1 MYQKFKRGL
10 LRPSELSLYLKD
22 SWLKVWAYFFLLL
35 ILAVLPFVLLALAS
49 TGLSDQEK
57 LAIKSQYEQTL
68 QSPHQIVDGELIIDY
83 SQLLEDRYLRL
94 DIYTVGLI
102 NTPTSPEFQGMRMIF
117 VKDGIRLTKFMTV
130 TQMYT
135 YEELGLQNF
144 KFSNE
149 RSDNVDRLIK
159 AIDQIIIEHN
169 ASAKT
174 FQVSVIFMS
183 LCIELLFFTLLTA
196 LFSRYPI
203 TFKYKFKIAIHVL
216 TVYVVASLFALFFN
230 NGLFIFIGI
239 ILMMTYMRRA
249 FSKLTII

>member
-35 ILAVLPFVLLALAS
+35 ILAALPLVILALVS
-49 TGLSDQEK
+49 TGLSNQEK
-57 LAIKSQYEQTL
+57 LAIKSQYTQTL

-83 SQLLEDRYLRL
+83 GQLLEDRYLRL

-102 NTPTSPEFQGMRMIF
+102 NTPTSPEFQGMRMVF
-117 VKDGIRLTKFMTV
+117 VKDGIRLTKFMTM

-135 YEELGLQNF
+135 YDEVGLQNF

-149 RSDNVDRLIK
+149 SSDNVDRLIK
-159 AIDQIIIEHN
+159 AIDQIVMDHST
-169 ASAKT
+169 SAKT
-174 FQVSVIFMS
+174 FQVSVILMS

-196 LFSRYPI
+196 LFTRYLI
-203 TFKYKFKIAIHVL
+203 KFKYKFKIAVHVL
-216 TVYVVASLFALFFN
+216 TVYVVASLFALFTN
-230 NGLFIFIGI
+230 NGLFIFLGI